1 MKTPRFAIALLFFL
15 ATPAVGQIESPL
27 LSKLR
32 LNLVNPGGKSLAMGG
47 AFVALAD
54 DATAALA
61 NPAGLTQLTAWQVGA
76 SGKLWVFEPEL
87 RRALY
92 ALGGDG
98 SYQKFLTEA
107 DRPGGQQSDLEF
119 ASVVGPLGKHASVA
133 VYQAVN
139 LRYRLDANDLAGGNY
154 RAFAMAVPP
163 NSAVTLDE
171 QGGWDIRNQLWGVS
185 LSASLGDF
193 SFGGGLTFNR
203 LRYDMTG
210 SAAGGGHLFVTNA
223 DSVQGIPGAQPRLDT
238 TVSAD
243 VTSGTK
249 MGWLA
254 GFKWQVLEVGNV
266 TFGGV
271 YRKAPRFDVGYS
283 VSSVNAWT
291 GARVSFSCGVDDP
304 NVPGSGASACGTF
317 DVPDDWS
324 VGLSAQPFPN
334 LLVSAEVQRISYS
347 QLQDGF
353 VPIFAYCTIQAS
365 PCPAQNRVIPDGRA
379 EDGTVPRVGAEWTL
393 PLKGSLLVALR
404 GGWHLQPA
412 HGMKVD
418 LYSDADRDRKPD
430 PGSAPAE
437 IVQPPLTDAFQTTY
451 DGGKDEDHVSFGL
464 GLTFG
469 RSLSIDLAAD
479 LSSSND
485 AYVLS
490 AFYRF

>member
-1 MKTPRFAIALLFFL
+1 MKTRRLAIALFLL
-15 ATPAVGQIESPL
+15 ATPVLGQVESPL

-54 DATAALA
+54 DATAAIA
-61 NPAGLTQLTAWQVGA
+61 NPAGLTQMTAWQVGA
-76 SGKLWVFEPEL
+76 SGKLFTFEPEL
-87 RRALY
+87 QRALY
-92 ALGGDG
+92 SLGADG

-107 DRPGGQQSDLEF
+107 DRPSGQQSDLEF
-119 ASVVGPLGKHASVA
+119 ASVVGPLGEHLSVA

-139 LRYRLDANDLAGGNY
+139 LRYRLDADQLAGGNY

-185 LSASLGDF
+185 VGASFGKLSL
-193 SFGGGLTFNR
+193 GGGLTFSR

-210 SAAGGGHLFVTNA
+210 SVSGGDHLFITNA
-223 DSVQGIPGAQPRLDT
+223 ESVPGIPGAQPRLDT
-238 TVSAD
+238 TVSAE

-249 MGWLA
+249 TGWVA
-254 GFKWQVLEVGNV
+254 GFRWQLLEVGAF
-266 TFGGV
+266 TIGGV
-271 YRKAPRFDVGYS
+271 YRKAPRFDVSYS
-283 VSSVNAWT
+283 VSSVNRWN
-291 GARVSFSCGVDDP
+291 GARVQFSCGVDDP
-304 NVPGSGASACGTF
+304 NVPGSGASACGSF

-324 VGLSAQPFPN
+324 VGVSAQPLPS
-334 LLVSAEVQRISYS
+334 LLLSAEVQRISYA
-347 QLQDGF
+347 QLQEGF

-365 PCPAQNRVIPDGRA
+365 PCPAQNRVIPGGRGD
-379 EDGTVPRVGAEWTL
+379 DGTVPRVGAEWTL
-393 PLKGSLLVALR
+393 PFKGSLQVALR
-404 GGWHLQPA
+404 GGWHLEPA

-418 LYSDADRDRKPD
+418 LYPDTDRDRRPD
-430 PGSAPAE
+430 PGSVAAE
-437 IVQPPLTDAFQTTY
+437 ILQPPLTDAFRTTY

-464 GLTFG
+464 GLTIG
-469 RSLSIDLAAD
+469 RKLSIDLAAD

-485 AYVLS
+485 AYVMS